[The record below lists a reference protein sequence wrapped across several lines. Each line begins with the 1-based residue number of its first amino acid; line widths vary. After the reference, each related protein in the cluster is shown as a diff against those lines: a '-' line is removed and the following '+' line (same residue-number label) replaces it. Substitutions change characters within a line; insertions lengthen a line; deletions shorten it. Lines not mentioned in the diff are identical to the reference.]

1 APTPSPSRRT
11 SAHYARSSPTRRARK
26 PSSADRLS
34 SSAGLRWSLTVYAW
48 SSSQL
53 SSSAARTAQSLRSPQ
68 SFQPSEWPLSHI
80 QSFSSNRSFHRS
92 SHKETCRLV
101 GPLTTLLLSMFTK
114 DRANTCAR
122 RAADKCTLSSAE
134 DRAQNSATRAS
145 DQRSLARPDT
155 VVVPVARITV
165 VVAIAVI
172 AAIVFGVAAIVI
184 VATIVSASATLVR
197 AAV

>member
-68 SFQPSEWPLSHI
+68 SFQPSEWRLSYI
-80 QSFSSNRSFHRS
+80 QSFSSNRSFHRFES
-92 SHKETCRLV
+92 QRD
-101 GPLTTLLLSMFTK
+101 LSLS
-114 DRANTCAR
+114 
-122 RAADKCTLSSAE
+122 RAAHDALAE
-134 DRAQNSATRAS
+134 H
-145 DQRSLARPDT
+145 
-155 VVVPVARITV
+155 
-165 VVAIAVI
+165 
-172 AAIVFGVAAIVI
+172 
-184 VATIVSASATLVR
+184 VR
-197 AAV
+197 QGSRQY